1 MKYSRGQFNSENYK
15 LWQKGFVLAQPS
27 QGSVYKVLYTKSS
40 ISSCS
45 SITLKAFSILDA
57 LERACYETTY
67 SSTFRPEEI
76 DLLAVFDADE
86 NLVWID
92 EPYYIVLQKKHEFR
106 GIERREF
113 LRIFGGF
120 SVLSLF
126 ALKSPFAWGAS
137 TTVNFA
143 GTSVGFTTESIFS
156 TPGTFNWTVPIGV
169 TSISFVCVGAGG
181 KNAQAGGG
189 VGTDNVG
196 GGAAGGGGNSGGGG
210 GALGYKN
217 GFSVTPGASI
227 TVKVGDAT
235 SRNST
240 VAGLTSA
247 SFTFIGSGGAGGSG
261 SGVSST
267 GGGGGGGAGGYAGNG
282 GSGGAGGAG
291 GSSVGGGIGG
301 GVGLLGQGTSG
312 AGGNASAGECGSGGN
327 GTNGNAGSGGAGG
340 GGAGGGGNGGGPGVG
355 KNGSHT
361 IQVDGCSNPYYGAG
375 AGGDG
380 NSIYG
385 GARPAGTGAVRIIW
399 GVGKSFPTNAS

>member
-196 GGAAGGGGNSGGGG
+196 SGAAGGGGNS
-210 GALGYKN
+210 
-217 GFSVTPGASI
+217 
-227 TVKVGDAT
+227 
-235 SRNST
+235 
-240 VAGLTSA
+240 
-247 SFTFIGSGGAGGSG
+247 
-261 SGVSST
+261 
-267 GGGGGGGAGGYAGNG
+267 
-282 GSGGAGGAG
+282 
-291 GSSVGGGIGG
+291 
-301 GVGLLGQGTSG
+301 
-312 AGGNASAGECGSGGN
+312 
-327 GTNGNAGSGGAGG
+327 
-340 GGAGGGGNGGGPGVG
+340 GGGNGGGPGVG